1 MSSKTGIY
9 IKEIIPYVIIGF
21 IMFCIVYMLSF
32 IDINTTMLLLIEI
45 SVGMI
50 IYIILSLIYLKIVKK
65 FDAIKSLLNI
75 LNKRN

>member
-1 MSSKTGIY
+1 
-9 IKEIIPYVIIGF
+9 
-21 IMFCIVYMLSF
+21 MLSF

-65 FDAIKSLLNI
+65 IDAIKSLLNI

>member
-1 MSSKTGIY
+1 
-9 IKEIIPYVIIGF
+9 
-21 IMFCIVYMLSF
+21 MLSF